1 MVYAVTVYKVRA
13 ADVCAFKH
21 AFGKSGKWQTLHRDL
36 PGYVHSDL
44 MVHADFPTVFLL
56 LEFWQSARDID
67 NAQQR
72 AEVRA
77 FSASLRTIAVSHLS
91 LGTFSFRAMTD
102 LNDCCGMYQDFPVR
116 VAVLNAVIAESP
128 IGP

>member
-56 LEFWQSARDID
+56 LEFWQSARDVD
-67 NAQQR
+67 MAQQR
-72 AEVRA
+72 TEVRA

-91 LGTFSFRAMTD
+91 LGTFSFRARTD
-102 LNDCCGMYQDFPVR
+102 LNDFCALYQDFPIR
-116 VAVLNAVIAESP
+116 VADLK
-128 IGP
+128 